1 MAVGSK
7 CGSVVPA
14 ERNLRDK
21 RMSLTPFHVALQARD
36 IHEARHF
43 YKTILGCAE
52 GRSASEWI
60 DFNLF
65 GHQLVCHLNPALGAN
80 GHIGAH
86 YKPVDGHGVPIPH
99 CGVVLEMQDWTGLAQ
114 RLEAHQVK
122 FVVKPHVRFK
132 GQPGEQATL
141 FLLDPSGNALEFKAF
156 KNISAQLFAT

>member
-1 MAVGSK
+1 
-7 CGSVVPA
+7 
-14 ERNLRDK
+14 
-21 RMSLTPFHVALQARD
+21 MSLTPFHVALQARD
-36 IHEARHF
+36 IDEARHF

-52 GRSASEWI
+52 GRSASEWV

-86 YKPVDGHGVPIPH
+86 YNPVDGHGVPIPH
-99 CGVVLEMQDWTGLAQ
+99 CGVVLEMQDWTALAQ
-114 RLEAHQVK
+114 RLEEHQVK
-122 FVVKPHVRFK
+122 FVVKPHIRFK